1 MKSLELVQRR
11 FAGGVFLALLL
22 LCAPASGQP
31 VNDELSADNA
41 DAKVIYDQRQSGKY
55 NIRINIK
62 DVAIIEM
69 DNSGFGDENFGEED
83 YYYDEEDL
91 TVKPLN
97 FTKPP
102 KVTTSHEALCSAE
115 SQQVTSAPT
124 QATLLPTKLEE
135 STNMYSTPIA
145 TSVYPTNYNNNTMVT
160 DTMSSQAT
168 PSQTTQESSD
178 TSFRLL
184 PSLHLNQAVSEPRSR
199 NSIISRLSTARPV
212 SESMKPSII
221 SPIAVQESPKFSGA
235 LPNAQRRHHNF
246 VNKYSMLQTPRSP
259 LYPLAKGYG
268 QRCRTHQYRDVN
280 GGCRNK
286 RSSSFLKKLL
296 SIIATFPREL
306 VKDAPDE

>member
-11 FAGGVFLALLL
+11 CVAAGVFLALLL
-22 LCAPASGQP
+22 LRAPASGQP

-62 DVAIIEM
+62 DVAIIEI

-102 KVTTSHEALCSAE
+102 KVTTSHEALCPAE
-115 SQQVTSAPT
+115 SQQVTSASI

-135 STNMYSTPIA
+135 ATNTHSTPIA
-145 TSVYPTNYNNNTMVT
+145 TSAYPSNYNTNILT

-168 PSQTTQESSD
+168 PNQTTLKSTG
-178 TSFRLL
+178 TSFSRL
-184 PSLHLNQAVSEPRSR
+184 PSLHLTQAMSEPRSH
-199 NSIISRLSTARPV
+199 NSLISRLSTARPI
-212 SESMKPSII
+212 SESMKPSLI
-221 SPIAVQESPKFSGA
+221 SPIAVQESLKFSGN
-235 LPNAQRRHHNF
+235 LPNVQKRHHNF

-268 QRCRTHQYRDVN
+268 QRCRAHQYRDVN

-306 VKDAPDE
+306 VEDAPDE

>member
-11 FAGGVFLALLL
+11 FVAGGVFLALLL
-22 LCAPASGQP
+22 LRAPASGQP
-31 VNDELSADNA
+31 VNDELSANNA
-41 DAKVIYDQRQSGKY
+41 EAKVIYDQRQSGKY

-115 SQQVTSAPT
+115 SQQVTSSPT

-135 STNMYSTPIA
+135 STNTHSTTIA
-145 TSVYPTNYNNNTMVT
+145 TSVYQPNYNTNILT

-168 PSQTTQESSD
+168 PSQTTPESIG

-184 PSLHLNQAVSEPRSR
+184 PSLQLTQSVSEPRSHH
-199 NSIISRLSTARPV
+199 SIISRLSTARPI
-212 SESMKPSII
+212 SESMKPTLI
-221 SPIAVQESPKFSGA
+221 SPIAVQESPKFAGS
-235 LPNAQRRHHNF
+235 LPNAQKRHHNF
-246 VNKYSMLQTPRSP
+246 VNKYSMPQTPISP

-306 VKDAPDE
+306 VKDVPDE

>member
-1 MKSLELVQRR
+1 MKSLELVQRQV
-11 FAGGVFLALLL
+11 AGGVFLALLL
-22 LCAPASGQP
+22 LRTTASGQP
-31 VNDELSADNA
+31 VNDELSADNT

-102 KVTTSHEALCSAE
+102 KVTTSHEAICSTA
-115 SQQVTSAPT
+115 SQQVVTTPST
-124 QATLLPTKLEE
+124 QTTLLPTKLEE
-135 STNMYSTPIA
+135 STNMNSTPIA
-145 TSVYPTNYNNNTMVT
+145 TTMNQTNYNTNLLTAA
-160 DTMSSQAT
+160 SQAT
-168 PSQTTQESSD
+168 LSDTTQESIA
-178 TSFRLL
+178 TSSRLL
-184 PSLHLNQAVSEPRSR
+184 HSTKSVSKPRSHNR
-199 NSIISRLSTARPV
+199 IISRLSTAHPITL
-212 SESMKPSII
+212 KPSLI
-221 SPIAVQESPKFSGA
+221 SPIAVQEESPKFSGT
-235 LPNAQRRHHNF
+235 LLKAQNHHQNF
-246 VNKYSMLQTPRSP
+246 VNKFSMLQTPRSS
-259 LYPLAKGYG
+259 LYPPVKGYG

-296 SIIATFPREL
+296 SIIATFPLEL
-306 VKDAPDE
+306 AKDTPNE